1 MEIIQKIQSEILD
14 PIIVLL
20 FGVAVV
26 YFLYGLL
33 KFIQNPDNATA
44 QQEGRQHMLWGVIG
58 IFLMIAVYGL
68 LNFAANIVGAPRPY

>member
-1 MEIIQKIQSEILD
+1 MEIIEKIQSEILD

-33 KFIQNPDNATA
+33 KFMQNPDNTTA

-58 IFLMIAVYGL
+58 IFIMIAVYGI
-68 LNFAANIVGAPRPY
+68 LNFAANVVGAPRPY